1 MFHIFQLSLSQGIFP
16 DNLKVAK
23 ITPIFK
29 ASESSSLFN
38 YRPISVLPCFSK
50 ILERIVYNR
59 LYKYI
64 YKNNIL
70 YNKQFGFQK
79 HHSTD
84 HAILQ
89 LFEQISDSFENDKFT
104 VSVFIDLSKAFDTVD
119 HNILLEKLIY
129 YGITGTNLHWFSS
142 YLTNRK
148 QFVSY
153 NPDKK
158 STILQIRCGVPQG
171 SILGPLLF
179 LLWFIICQ

>member
-1 MFHIFQLSLSQGIFP
+1 MQKQRQSLKQVKVLVCLIIDLYLSYH
-16 DNLKVAK
+16 
-23 ITPIFK
+23 
-29 ASESSSLFN
+29 ASLT
-38 YRPISVLPCFSK
+38 YL
-50 ILERIVYNR
+50 LERIVYNR

-89 LFEQISDSFENDKFT
+89 LFDQISDSFENYKFT
-104 VSVFIDLSKAFDTVD
+104 VSVLIDLSKAFDTVD

-129 YGITGTNLHWFSS
+129 YGITGTNLNWFSS

-148 QFVSY
+148 Q
-153 NPDKK
+153 N
-158 STILQIRCGVPQG
+158 C
-171 SILGPLLF
+171 
-179 LLWFIICQ
+179 FI